1 MNGNEAA
8 SCLFL
13 MELSFLTL
21 FVEVDNIMLES
32 NEGEQ
37 K

>member
-1 MNGNEAA
+1 MP
-8 SCLFL
+8 FL

-21 FVEVDNIMLES
+21 FVEVDTIMLES
-32 NEGEQ
+32 NEEEQ